1 MNVSPGDRPSRR
13 RRERRLR
20 APIGALF
27 VALPCAIG
35 VVVLLVVHPASAR
48 EQTFTNEPSTS
59 IQSVFL
65 SDCAVCH
72 GAKGTGTAQGPSLE
86 GVGAAAID
94 YWVST
99 GRMPLAPNHRSSG
112 RISRKTPK
120 YSPTEIKELVAYVA
134 KLTGGG
140 LPIPEV
146 STAHANLAAGG
157 VLYRLNCAACHAWAG
172 TGGAL
177 QEREAPSLFASTPTQ
192 IAEAVRTGPEPMPAF
207 GEAALDQQQLDDV
220 VAYVRGLDHADNRG
234 GNPLGHAGPLAE
246 GAVAIILGLGAL
258 LIAAR
263 LIGTRT

>member
-1 MNVSPGDRPSRR
+1 MTVAPGDGPSRR
-13 RRERRLR
+13 RRRVRRP
-20 APIGALF
+20 AIGTLL
-27 VALPCAIG
+27 VAVPLAIG
-35 VVVLLVVHPASAR
+35 VVVLVAVHPAAAR
-48 EQTFTNEPSTS
+48 EHTPTNDSTAS
-59 IQSVFL
+59 IRSVFL
-65 SDCAVCH
+65 SDCATCH
-72 GAKGTGTAQGPSLE
+72 GATGRGTETGPSLR
-86 GVGAAAID
+86 GVGAAAVD

-99 GRMPLAPNHRSSG
+99 GRMPLAPDHHG
-112 RISRKTPK
+112 ARISRHPPK
-120 YSPTEIKELVAYVA
+120 YPPSEIAQLVAYVA

-140 LPIPEV
+140 PPIPDV
-146 STAHANLAAGG
+146 STAHADEGQGG

-177 QEREAPSLFASTPTQ
+177 ERREAPSLFAATPTQ

-207 GEAALDQQQLDDV
+207 GETALDRQQLDDV

-258 LIAAR
+258 LVAAR